1 MSISRRQ
8 PGVNDPEYGPA
19 NEDYEFSEADYMQDK
34 RMCQDRSG
42 YPPVS
47 DERLAKVAVDEK
59 LPSGSQ
65 SY

>member
-1 MSISRRQ
+1 MSRQ
-8 PGVNDPEYGPA
+8 ARQNPGD
-19 NEDYEFSEADYMQDK
+19 EDYEFTQEDYMADK

-47 DERLAKVAVDEK
+47 DEELMQTAVDEK